1 MFLCVF
7 VFKTPCAGLTQAL
20 ALAACG
26 VACLSA
32 FPAGIL
38 HAQVS

>member
-7 VFKTPCAGLTQAL
+7 VFKTPCAGLTQ